1 MDSSKKLKTEPYMGK
16 TFQIQFKLSFLVP
29 HPHPTHKP
37 QPPHPHPHPHPH
49 PTPTHTPLK

>member
-1 MDSSKKLKTEPYMGK
+1 MDSSKKLKTEPDMGK

-49 PTPTHTPLK
+49 PT